1 VPVTVRAAAIAI
13 ALGLAGCSGE
23 CPKIAERFEL
33 DNPDSDLQALIDDC
47 EAHKAPTPDVTCQSK
62 NYPYD
67 SVIECGCLPLCQRVL
82 EIANQFPGTP
92 KIEACSFYQSPASP
106 PDGGAR
112 PPGTVYVTY
121 RMASCS

>member
-1 VPVTVRAAAIAI
+1 MRPAFCLIVALAA
-13 ALGLAGCSGE
+13 CSAD
-23 CPKIAERFEL
+23 CPTISERFEL
-33 DNPDSDLQALIDDC
+33 DNPDSDLQALVDDC
-47 EAHKAPTPDVTCQSK
+47 VAHKAAPGEICEPAADHASIV
-62 NYPYD
+62 
-67 SVIECGCLPLCQRVL
+67 CGCLPLCQRVL

-92 KIEACSFYQSPASP
+92 KIETCSYAQAAASS